1 MVIILLEHIIIGQMN
16 IVLLE
21 SRCLFIAK
29 MYFSKKKHRFY
40 CIQINIISMS
50 EGLQHPYCEISQ
62 VEKRSRAQNY
72 INENMKKQ
80 FLYAPQVSLRPKS
93 SKTK

>member
-1 MVIILLEHIIIGQMN
+1 
-16 IVLLE
+16 
-21 SRCLFIAK
+21 
-29 MYFSKKKHRFY
+29 
-40 CIQINIISMS
+40 MS